1 MDTVTL
7 GMTGIRVSRLA
18 FGTGTHGWAHH
29 SQQTALG
36 IEGLAQ
42 LLTLGFERGVN
53 FWDLADQYGSHPH
66 AARALQRVPRD
77 EVVIATKTTSRNRRG
92 TANDVDRFLEELGTD
107 VIDIVL
113 LHSMRGA
120 NWPRHHSGAM
130 EALTEAQQEGK
141 VRHVGISCHNLAALR
156 AAVATPWVEVVL
168 VRINYNGV
176 NMDGSPSEVVPL
188 IEQLNEAGKGIYGMK
203 VLGCGQLT
211 RDIPRAFEYVLNL
224 GTVHAMTVGMSSRA
238 QLIENINAVEAL
250 ETQGPLSA

>member
-7 GMTGIRVSRLA
+7 GMTGLQVSRLA
-18 FGTGTHGWAHH
+18 FGTGTHGWAQH

-42 LLTLGFERGVN
+42 LLALGFEHGVT

-77 EVVIATKTTSRNRRG
+77 EVVIATKTTSRNKRG
-92 TANDVDRFLEELGTD
+92 AANDVDRFLDELATD

-113 LHSMRGA
+113 LHTMSSA
-120 NWPRHHSGAM
+120 QWPRRYSGAM
-130 EALTEAQQEGK
+130 AALTEAKNAGK
-141 VRHVGISCHNLAALR
+141 IRSVGISCHSLAALR
-156 AAVATPWVEVVL
+156 TAVATPWVEVVL
-168 VRINYNGV
+168 VRINYAGV

-188 IEQLNEAGKGIYGMK
+188 IEQLDKAGKGVYGMK

-211 RDIPRAFEYVLNL
+211 SDVPRAFEYVFNL
-224 GTVHAMTVGMSSRA
+224 RSVHAITVGMSSRD
-238 QLIENINAVEAL
+238 QLMENIKAVAAL
-250 ETQGPLSA
+250 EET

>member
-1 MDTVTL
+1 MHTVTL
-7 GMTGIRVSRLA
+7 GMTGLRVSRLA

-36 IEGLAQ
+36 LEGLTD
-42 LLTLGFERGVN
+42 LFTLGFERGVN

-66 AARALQRVPRD
+66 AARALARVPRD

-92 TANDVDRFLEELGTD
+92 TANDVDRFLKELGTD

-120 NWPRHHSGAM
+120 NWPRRYSGAM
-130 EALTEAQQEGK
+130 RALTEAKDAGK
-141 VRHVGISCHNLAALR
+141 VRAVGISCHNLAALR

-168 VRINYNGV
+168 VRINYAGV
-176 NMDGSPSEVVPL
+176 NMDGSPSEVVPV
-188 IEQLNEAGKGIYGMK
+188 IEQLHEAGKGLYGMK

-211 RDIPRAFEYVLNL
+211 SDVPRAFEYVLNL
-224 GTVHAMTVGMSSRA
+224 GTVHAMTIGMSSRA
-238 QLIENINAVEAL
+238 QILENIETVEAL
-250 ETQGPLSA
+250 SKGR